1 MTAAQALLT
10 LGGLPVGIWIIVS
23 APLAALA
30 LVAAAESGVID
41 RIVDAWNRRRTTR
54 RRTDRRNAR

>member
-30 LVAAAESGVID
+30 LVAAAESGLID
-41 RIVDAWNRRRTTR
+41 LIVDAWHRHA
-54 RRTDRRNAR
+54 DRRNVR